1 MKRHRRSALL
11 QQEEGSFISTK
22 THLCAQLPL
31 EWKDAMWNWECLL
44 IWCRDVCRL
53 CTFFTSGGCSEV
65 AAATSY
71 TANQCLE
78 VGESR
83 REGEVGERERDR

>member
-1 MKRHRRSALL
+1 MELGVFVDLVPRCVQTVYL
-11 QQEEGSFISTK
+11 
-22 THLCAQLPL
+22 
-31 EWKDAMWNWECLL
+31 
-44 IWCRDVCRL
+44 
-53 CTFFTSGGCSEV
+53 FTSGGCSEV